1 MSYNS
6 LPASLLPPVLLF
18 LRWICG
24 FLFFLCSLNS
34 VCPKFYHWLFTCIT
48 SNALLTILLC
58 FHISYITYILI
69 ILIIVPP
76 MRIFHLNSRLLLCHV
91 LYAPWSQTWIFVIL
105 SSSVFLELYLQ
116 NKFTCTH
123 QIFLIC
129 FLFTSNK
136 DLMIF

>member
-1 MSYNS
+1 MRLSILPLLLKQCLPQILSLTFYLYHFKCSSHYSTLFSY
-6 LPASLLPPVLLF
+6 F
-18 LRWICG
+18 I
-24 FLFFLCSLNS
+24 
-34 VCPKFYHWLFTCIT
+34 YHLYTD
-48 SNALLTILLC
+48 
-58 FHISYITYILI
+58 YINY
-69 ILIIVPP
+69 VAP
-76 MRIFHLNSRLLLCHV
+76 MRIFHLNSRLLLCNV